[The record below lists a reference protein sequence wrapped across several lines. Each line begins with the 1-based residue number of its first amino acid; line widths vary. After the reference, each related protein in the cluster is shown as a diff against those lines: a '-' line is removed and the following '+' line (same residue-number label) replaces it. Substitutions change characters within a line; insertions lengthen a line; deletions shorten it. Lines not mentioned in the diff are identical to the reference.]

1 LNLNIKHRYLSSF
14 SIQTTVVIMNT
25 ISKARVGAAKV
36 RTSRQDN
43 YIHGKLNT
51 KINEMK

>member
-1 LNLNIKHRYLSSF
+1 
-14 SIQTTVVIMNT
+14 MNT
-25 ISKARVGAAKV
+25 ISKARVVRAKL

-43 YIHGKLNT
+43 YIHEKLNT